1 MACGKKVQLITSVP
15 IPSELKRSKLNFS
28 SLLGEVLSLLR
39 PLLSIIA
46 IRLFGIDSYK
56 SYFASL
62 IIDLFILVVLQRKI
76 VVSKKTEVEEL

>member
-15 IPSELKRSKLNFS
+15 IPNQLKRAKLNFS

-62 IIDLFILVVLQRKI
+62 IIDLFILIVLQRNI